1 MTATFKRIKLEHFL
15 IPYTKVNS
23 KWIKDLNL
31 RPETIKHLEENIS
44 STLFDINHSNILFV
58 LLPRVVLVQS
68 LSSVQLCDPMDCG
81 MPPILHHLLELD
93 QTPVH

>member
-1 MTATFKRIKLEHFL
+1 M
-15 IPYTKVNS
+15 PYTKVNS

-68 LSSVQLCDPMDCG
+68 LSYVQLCDPMDCS
-81 MPPILHHLLELD
+81 MPPVLHHLLELD